1 MTALTVCVLP
11 LQEKGGTASTD
22 RTRFPESTSFP
33 PALRLSTCESYSAH
47 PATDHIFSHLPMHS
61 QQAKVPCLMIPIG
74 GIQMVQARPRSHPTT
89 PSSPTSPPAEGPS
102 SSKFESYWGGT
113 PRTQGLRTAGEHW
126 SEHQAAAA
134 AASSQSGRRDDG
146 TALSCSKPASGTA
159 DSKQYG
165 SSHSSARTHS
175 SNRGSTSRAPPSP
188 ATPSPSCGPGQ
199 PPEGAEPHS
208 DSDLEEGGDRGD
220 SERGNT

>member
-1 MTALTVCVLP
+1 MLTVCLLP
-11 LQEKGGTASTD
+11 LQEKSGTAANA
-22 RTRFPESTSFP
+22 RTKFPESTLFP
-33 PALRLSTCESYSAH
+33 PVLRLSTCESYSAH
-47 PATDHIFSHLPMHS
+47 PTTDYIFSHLPMHS

-102 SSKFESYWGGT
+102 ASKFESYWGGN

-134 AASSQSGRRDDG
+134 ASSQSGRRDFG
-146 TALSCSKPASGTA
+146 TALTCSRPASETA

-165 SSHSSARTHS
+165 SSHSSAHTRS
-175 SNRGSTSRAPPSP
+175 SEKESSPRAPSSL
-188 ATPSPSCGPGQ
+188 ATPSPSCGPGRQ
-199 PPEGAEPHS
+199 PEGAEPHS
-208 DSDLEEGGDRGD
+208 GSVQVEAKGD
-220 SERGNT
+220 SAGGEQKT